1 MTLEELSNLYI
12 CIAFQYESSLNQLVD
27 KGLVDKDLA
36 NKSRQ
41 TFYDS
46 LDEEKLRAS

>member
-1 MTLEELSNLYI
+1 MTPEEMNDLYI
-12 CIAFQYESSLNQLVD
+12 RIAFQYESALNQLVD

-36 NKSRQ
+36 DATRK

-46 LDEEKLRAS
+46 LNER